1 MAKMSS
7 STNKLNTNPPKR
19 TSQGGQNPKRSSMNK
34 HTKRGFK
41 RYRGQGK

>member
-7 STNKLNTNPPKR
+7 GNNKLNTNPPKR
-19 TSQGGQNPKRSSMNK
+19 TSQGGPNPKLASMNK

-41 RYRGQGK
+41 RYRGQGR